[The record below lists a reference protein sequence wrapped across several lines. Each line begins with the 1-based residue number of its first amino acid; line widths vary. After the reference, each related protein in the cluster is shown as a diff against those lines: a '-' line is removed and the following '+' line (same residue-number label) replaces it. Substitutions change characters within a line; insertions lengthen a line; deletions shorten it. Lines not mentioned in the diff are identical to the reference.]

1 MSGNVS
7 LSPST
12 AGLSSFTIRSG
23 TAAKSQ
29 EKSSYVQYS
38 MLMLFLYWFFTENP
52 SWSSLTQKLTPLQKI
67 VRPIGMLMRWKNWWK
82 KRCIKPALSIHVGSS
97 DNKNICFM
105 WWRAE
110 SGRPGGRRGTYS
122 FIFIWSLDLIASIE
136 CKKDDYLK
144 WFVNA
149 QNLVWCLQQPYYY

>member
-82 KRCIKPALSIHVGSS
+82 KRCIKSALSIHVGSS

-105 WWRAE
+105 WWRAGA
-110 SGRPGGRRGTYS
+110 GRPGGEKRS
-122 FIFIWSLDLIASIE
+122 IFIYF
-136 CKKDDYLK
+136 YLK
-144 WFVNA
+144 LGLNRIQLSVKRTTI
-149 QNLVWCLQQPYYY
+149 